1 MAFCTPSRPSSATEI
16 LPSFSAASA
25 CRSSVAS
32 SRAFLRPAMASES
45 SAMSL
50 VTSFCRASLLLCS
63 PVSVSISSLAW
74 SRASVVLAM
83 FSSQKPFCV
92 ASASASASSLA
103 TMSLMTLRTFT
114 KWSSAR
120 LTRTAAAASVPLL
133 RCCASSESSAAALLT
148 ALALAASAPLAPRS
162 CRSTGAAA
170 GFWGGAAAV
179 GAGGGGC
186 RAAWGAAR
194 RAVCRSTSLSLTL
207 YCSVTS
213 DSRILIAS
221 AMALSSCARTLERWS
236 QSLAFSSH
244 SPFSSDTKLM
254 SASLSSS
261 SLPFSSSSVSFCS
274 FFIAEIFSCSSLS
287 FSMNFFSFFMFR
299 TFLSKSA
306 CWRNSSSSSSC
317 LSFLKFFSRV
327 CSVSMISSEW

>member
-114 KWSSAR
+114 KWSSR
-120 LTRTAAAASVPLL
+120 CSTAATRPAAATSAPLL
-133 RCCASSESSAAALLT
+133 KLLAEVVRNSTTSLTVAAAETSPLLPT
-148 ALALAASAPLAPRS
+148 LAPRS
-162 CRSTGAAA
+162 CRKLGAEAFRTELA
-170 GFWGGAAAV
+170 
-179 GAGGGGC
+179 GAGLAT
-186 RAAWGAAR
+186 AAWPLR
-194 RAVCRSTSLSLTL
+194 VCESTSFSLTLCFGATSRPELAGAGVATAAWTLRVCKSTSFSLTL
-207 YCSVTS
+207 YFGATS
-213 DSRILIAS
+213 DWRIF
-221 AMALSSCARTLERWS
+221 MALEICCSSAARVLERMS

-244 SPFSSDTKLM
+244 SAFSRPRN
-254 SASLSSS
+254 A
-261 SLPFSSSSVSFCS
+261 P
-274 FFIAEIFSCSSLS
+274 S
-287 FSMNFFSFFMFR
+287 FSMSAFS
-299 TFLSKSA
+299 LSAS
-306 CWRNSSSSSSC
+306 
-317 LSFLKFFSRV
+317 
-327 CSVSMISSEW
+327 